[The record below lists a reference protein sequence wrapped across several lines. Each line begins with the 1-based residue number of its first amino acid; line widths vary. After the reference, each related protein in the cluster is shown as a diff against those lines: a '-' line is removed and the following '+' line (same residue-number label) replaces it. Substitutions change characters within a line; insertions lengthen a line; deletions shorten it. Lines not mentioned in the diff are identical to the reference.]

1 MGSEVCLVGVWV
13 EREDGSGPASE
24 TRIALP
30 EALRLAQLLCVGE
43 QVSRW
48 RRCRGGGG
56 VTMEAV

>member
-30 EALRLAQLLCVGE
+30 EALRLAQLLCVVE
-43 QVSRW
+43 QV
-48 RRCRGGGG
+48 
-56 VTMEAV
+56 